1 MPKWGVSSTVSL
13 LRGERGVGGFV
24 EVEEQK
30 PLIAT

>member
-1 MPKWGVSSTVSL
+1 MPKRGVSNTVSL
-13 LRGERGVGGFV
+13 LHGERGVGGFV